1 MERYPDGNQEN
12 SRSNRLMNK
21 KEDFVDKLMNRA
33 FDFPAPEMPDF
44 KCGDQDDSIEEL
56 DFEQLDYL
64 AAAGQTEIL
73 ISKKIAEKS

>member
-1 MERYPDGNQEN
+1 
-12 SRSNRLMNK
+12 MNK

-44 KCGDQDDSIEEL
+44 KCGNQECSIEEL
-56 DFEQLDYL
+56 DLEQLDYL

>member
-1 MERYPDGNQEN
+1 MSQKEN
-12 SRSNRLMNK
+12 
-21 KEDFVDKLMNRA
+21 FVDKLMNRA
-33 FDFPAPEMPDF
+33 FDFPTPEMPDF

>member
-1 MERYPDGNQEN
+1 MY
-12 SRSNRLMNK
+12 K
-21 KEDFVDKLMNRA
+21 KENFVDDLMNRA

-44 KCGDQDDSIEEL
+44 KQIKQDNEIEEL

-73 ISKKIAEKS
+73 ISRQLTEKS

>member
-1 MERYPDGNQEN
+1 
-12 SRSNRLMNK
+12 MNK

-44 KCGDQDDSIEEL
+44 KCENQDTAIEKL

-64 AAAGQTEIL
+64 AAAGQTEIR
-73 ISKKIAEKS
+73 ISNNLAVKQ

>member
-1 MERYPDGNQEN
+1 MKEKEN
-12 SRSNRLMNK
+12 
-21 KEDFVDKLMNRA
+21 FVDELMSRA

-44 KCGDQDDSIEEL
+44 KCGNQDDSDSIEEL

-73 ISKKIAEKS
+73 ISKKLAEKP